1 MAELLM
7 ANHHS
12 ITPSHFY
19 DIINLLTNND
29 RLTVTTVNRFVTL
42 ANILQDKLL
51 SFIKEYLYNHKG
63 FSHDRILTQQFFSS
77 LFYFLKDYPTRTD
90 D

>member
-7 ANHHS
+7 TNHNS
-12 ITPSHFY
+12 ITTSHFH
-19 DIINLLTNND
+19 DIISLLTNND

-42 ANILQDKLL
+42 ANIFHDKLL
-51 SFIKEYLYNHKG
+51 AFIKEYLYNRRN
-63 FSHDRILTQQFFSS
+63 FAYDRILTQQFFSS

-90 D
+90 